1 MASKN
6 KYTKIDEDK
15 KKKNNVSDGKKSN
28 TDKKNN
34 VDTCSTFEN
43 VMSII
48 EQFGRYT
55 AFGGVGS
62 IGMKVYK

>member
-1 MASKN
+1 
-6 KYTKIDEDK
+6 
-15 KKKNNVSDGKKSN
+15 VSDGKKSN